1 MTENRQEICQQI
13 DEMHQRIEQVSYY
26 ELLEL
31 EPEQADERS
40 VVKQFRLKARD
51 WHADRFGA
59 VDLDDDYRQKLQEI
73 FAALNTAQQT
83 LVDAQKR
90 AEYDLKLETGDQ
102 NIEDIIDAENSFRR
116 GKSMLQRGD
125 YQAAHEQ
132 FARAVE
138 LHADE
143 QDYRAHYLY
152 TEYLQLP
159 KNEAGISLNR
169 TRAQEIHRELD
180 AISAKK
186 PEDDSLLT
194 FLGVVALGLNQVNQA
209 KGLFTEALQH
219 NPRNV
224 EAQRQRRL
232 ITMREEREAN
242 KGFFGKLMDKFRS

>member
-1 MTENRQEICQQI
+1 MI
-13 DEMHQRIEQVSYY
+13 DEMHQRIEHMSYY
-26 ELLEL
+26 ELLEI
-31 EPEQADERS
+31 EPGQVDERA

-51 WHADRFGA
+51 WHADRFSA
-59 VDLDDDYRQKLQEI
+59 ANLDEDYRQKLQEI

-83 LVDAQKR
+83 LADGEKR
-90 AEYDLKLETGDQ
+90 AEYDMKLEAGDQ
-102 NIEDIIDAENSFRR
+102 NIEDIIDAENSYRR
-116 GKSMLQRGD
+116 GKSMLERGN

-132 FARAVE
+132 FVRAVE
-138 LHADE
+138 LHGEE
-143 QDYRAHYLY
+143 QEYRAHLLY

-159 KNEAGISLNR
+159 KNDAGISLNR
-169 TRAQEIHRELD
+169 MRTQEIHRELD

-219 NPRNV
+219 NPRNI

-232 ITMREEREAN
+232 ITMREEREAS